1 MGVSVFFPQNSVRHP
16 PHMFDLGIHDH
27 SGGAL
32 VLLAISAFLAALARG
47 FSGFGSALIF
57 VPLASTAIGPQAAA
71 PLLLIIDGV
80 AAAGL
85 IPSAWRYADRRDAG
99 TMSIG
104 ALAGIPLGA
113 WVLIRSDP
121 LLIRWA
127 IALFGTL
134 LLALLMS
141 GWRYRGKPTAAVT
154 VTVGAAAGL
163 LGGAAQVGGPPVV
176 AYWLSR
182 SIPAKTMRAN
192 IVMYFAITTVI
203 SGVAYLAGGLLTT
216 SVMGLA
222 LVTGPIYGLG
232 LYAGSRMFGLASELT
247 FRRTCFALI
256 AAAIM
261 LSLPVLD
268 VVTH

>member
-1 MGVSVFFPQNSVRHP
+1 
-16 PHMFDLGIHDH
+16 MFDLGIHDH
-27 SGGAL
+27 SNGAL
-32 VLLAISAFLAALARG
+32 TLLAVSAFLAALARG

-71 PLLLIIDGV
+71 PLLLMIDGV

-85 IPSAWRYADRRDAG
+85 IPRAWRHADKRDAG

-113 WVLIRSDP
+113 WVLIKSDP
-121 LLIRWA
+121 LLIRWG

-141 GWRYRGKPTAAVT
+141 GWRYRGQPTAAIT
-154 VTVGAAAGL
+154 VAVGGVAGL

-182 SIPAKTMRAN
+182 SIPAETVRAN
-192 IVMYFAITTVI
+192 IVLYFAITTVI
-203 SGVAYLAGGLLTT
+203 SGMAYLAGGLLTS
-216 SVMGLA
+216 SVVGLA

-232 LYAGSRMFGLASELT
+232 LYAGSRMFGRASELT
-247 FRRTCFALI
+247 FRRICFALI
-256 AAAIM
+256 AVAIA

-268 VVTH
+268 AITH

>member
-1 MGVSVFFPQNSVRHP
+1 
-16 PHMFDLGIHDH
+16 MFDLGFHDH
-27 SGGAL
+27 SAGTL
-32 VLLAISAFLAALARG
+32 ILLAISAFLAALARG

-85 IPSAWRYADRRDAG
+85 IPRAWRHADRRDAG

-104 ALAGIPLGA
+104 ALVGIPLGA
-113 WVLIRSDP
+113 WILIKSDP

-141 GWRYRGKPTAAVT
+141 GWRYRGRPTAAIT
-154 VTVGAAAGL
+154 VCVGAAAGL

-182 SIPAKTMRAN
+182 PIPAETVRAN
-192 IVMYFAITTVI
+192 IVLYFAITTVI
-203 SGVAYLAGGLLTT
+203 SGTAYLAGGLLTS
-216 SVMGLA
+216 SVVGLA
-222 LVTGPIYGLG
+222 LVTGLIYGLG
-232 LYAGSRMFGLASELT
+232 LYTGSRMFGLASDMT
-247 FRRTCFALI
+247 FRRICFVLI
-256 AAAIM
+256 AVAIM

-268 VVTH
+268 GIGH

>member
-1 MGVSVFFPQNSVRHP
+1 
-16 PHMFDLGIHDH
+16 MFDPGIHEH

-32 VLLAISAFLAALARG
+32 LLLAVSAFLAALARG

-57 VPLASTAIGPQAAA
+57 VPLASTAIGPRAAA

-85 IPSAWRYADRRDAG
+85 IPRAWRHADRRDAG

-113 WVLIRSDP
+113 WVLIKSDP
-121 LLIRWA
+121 LLIRWG

-134 LLALLMS
+134 LLVLLMS
-141 GWRYRGKPTAAVT
+141 GWRYRGKPKAAIT
-154 VTVGAAAGL
+154 VSVGAAAGL

-182 SIPAKTMRAN
+182 PIPAETVRAN
-192 IVMYFAITTVI
+192 IVLYFAITTLI
-203 SGVAYLAGGLLTT
+203 SGTAYFTGGLLTP
-216 SVMGLA
+216 SIVGLA

-232 LYAGSRMFGLASELT
+232 LYAGSRMFGLASEIT
-247 FRRTCFALI
+247 FRRMCFALI
-256 AAAIM
+256 AFAIL

-268 VVTH
+268 GIGH

>member
-1 MGVSVFFPQNSVRHP
+1 
-16 PHMFDLGIHDH
+16 MFGFGIHDH
-27 SGGAL
+27 SNGAL
-32 VLLAISAFLAALARG
+32 MLLAISAFAAALARG

-85 IPSAWRYADRRDAG
+85 IPNAWRHADRRDVW

-113 WVLIRSDP
+113 WVLIKSDP
-121 LLIRWA
+121 LWIRWA
-127 IALFGTL
+127 VAVFGTL

-141 GWRYRGKPTAAVT
+141 GWRYRGKPTVVT
-154 VTVGAAAGL
+154 TVVVGGVAGL
-163 LGGAAQVGGPPVV
+163 LSGAAQVGGPPIV

-182 SIPAKTMRAN
+182 PIKAETVRAN
-192 IVMYFAITTVI
+192 IVLYFAITTVI
-203 SGVAYLAGGLLTT
+203 SGAAYVAGNLLTL
-216 SVMGLA
+216 SVVEWA
-222 LVTGPIYGLG
+222 LVTGPTYAVG
-232 LYAGSRMFGLASELT
+232 LYVGSRMFGLASEIT
-247 FRRTCFALI
+247 FRRICFALI
-256 AAAIM
+256 AVAIA

-268 VVTH
+268 TFTH